1 MVSQSLLPGFKPP
14 AFSGKSRRRERS
26 KISKS
31 GGEANN
37 VILWPEFKISTPDPV
52 LGEIFSGKGSLTPEQ
67 TLVEFVSTSA
77 SFHGVKKQPLRTLE
91 WDLLKVFPS
100 NVMPANAA
108 AWYMAKRK
116 FYMDQSFD
124 QQLLPYVL
132 KKYPERFK
140 IIGTQ
145 VVFLEV
151 YSQEVAK
158 NKMKFLTQY
167 GMHAYFSHK
176 AEEYGVY
183 FFDPFYYENT
193 EPFHESLR
201 QCNSNPNM
209 PNKSKLVSSYFNSA
223 ALKGQFKFQQH
234 STYLV
239 SICKQPGVK
248 IVTNT
253 TGVIVS
259 MINNQYGFI
268 KFGAG
273 ETALFCCKSLFKD
286 GWQFSGDPLRLPA
299 MKFDGYQIPEGGVRG
314 EQAYSWY
321 AVLVWCGR
329 RPSPK
334 FCSTAEDLNSTPV
347 FREGRI
353 RKLSIGGSPVEGIE
367 GKKLRQPSS
376 SMMVGQVMEIRRN
389 GAVLKVRDDCN
400 DKVFIPGWKRQLSN
414 SSGLWLSSLSGECI
428 GLGDLVAYYVD
439 TVESR
444 PGFTAVGKNV
454 MVLKESGED
463 VQRRR
468 RRRKS
473 TEASA
478 GAVYQADSDR
488 DGKSVLSDA
497 ESECGVTDGEL
508 EWLDMDIGSMIKNE
522 DPRAKTLK
530 LLKDVQNQLG
540 QVRGRKDGSGPMR
553 KGPDKMFKAGYSP
566 IENSRDSFW
575 RMNKLFVSVDAGYIS
590 ENDPDY
596 EPGDEVEF
604 VRGPRRVSGTSD
616 SLLGTSSASDVKRV
630 KDAEVNVDK
639 RSDRVRAESSGK
651 TLPYWVRAVSLPEK
665 FDAEFGKFVPLDG
678 YYNEMRDPDYVLP
691 ETDVDIEESEVDDL
705 DCEIEDLKKAAS
717 EELSVELKDKV
728 HWQKVVSPVKIIV
741 TPSKEGTEE
750 VKDEVVQLDSET
762 DGSVI
767 KDTPVLWVKELVLHE
782 QSEEYDS
789 SEDPEYVPPSI
800 IYETDQEYDEY
811 SDGGDEISAEELID
825 LQSDQ
830 KSFNPPANYISIW
843 VPITSPAE
851 KIARAKEQ
859 LISECKEASGAETSG
874 KDTDS
879 NSNDVGNVSKL
890 KREDLVKETGLTPMM
905 SSLNVSPGADK
916 LKPKQKR
923 VRKMSKGKGRGS
935 SSSDGNVEPASNEIV
950 ADENVSTTVGA
961 PCSKDSTVKSC
972 NDKELEVEVGDDEKD
987 GKTSDTKRDI
997 LTSPIKQYS
1006 RGENDNVEGK
1016 VSAGSS
1022 KKGKMDKKSP
1032 GKVNTPE
1039 KN

>member
-14 AFSGKSRRRERS
+14 ALSGKSRRRERS
-26 KISKS
+26 KVSKS
-31 GGEANN
+31 GGETNS
-37 VILWPEFKISTPDPV
+37 VVLWPEFKISPPDPV

-140 IIGTQ
+140 IVGTQ

-151 YSQEVAK
+151 YSHEVAR

-176 AEEYGVY
+176 ADEYGVY

-234 STYLV
+234 SSYLV

-347 FREGRI
+347 FREGRV
-353 RKLSIGGSPVEGIE
+353 RKLSIGGSPIEGNE

-439 TVESR
+439 TVERR

-454 MVLKESGED
+454 MVLKENGGD
-463 VQRRR
+463 VQQRR

-478 GAVYQADSDR
+478 GAVYQADSDC
-488 DGKSVLSDA
+488 DGKPVLSDA
-497 ESECGVTDGEL
+497 ESECGVSDGEL

-540 QVRGRKDGSGPMR
+540 QVRGRKDGSGPVR
-553 KGPDKMFKAGYSP
+553 KGLDKMFKAGYTP
-566 IENSRDSFW
+566 IENSGDSFW
-575 RMNKLFVSVDAGYIS
+575 RMKKLFASVDADYIS
-590 ENDPDY
+590 EKDPDY

-604 VRGPRRVSGTSD
+604 VRGPRRVSGTS
-616 SLLGTSSASDVKRV
+616 SSASDVKTV
-630 KDAEVNVDK
+630 NDTGVNVDK
-639 RSDRVRAESSGK
+639 RSDRVRAELSGK

-665 FDAEFGKFVPLDG
+665 FDAEIGKFVPLDRF
-678 YYNEMRDPDYVLP
+678 YNEMRDPDYELP
-691 ETDVDIEESEVDDL
+691 ETDVEIEESEVDDL
-705 DCEIEDLKKAAS
+705 DCEVKDLQKEAS
-717 EELSVELKDKV
+717 EEMSVELKDRK

-750 VKDEVVQLDSET
+750 VKDEIVQLESET
-762 DGSVI
+762 EGSVI
-767 KDTPVLWVKELVLHE
+767 KDTPVLWVKELFLNE
-782 QSEEYDS
+782 QSEEYNS

-811 SDGGDEISAEELID
+811 SDGGDMIPAEELKD
-825 LQSDQ
+825 LQSD
-830 KSFNPPANYISIW
+830 SFNPPANYISVW

-859 LISECKEASGAETSG
+859 LSSKYKEASGAETSG

-879 NSNDVGNVSKL
+879 NDVVHESKP
-890 KREDLVKETGLTPMM
+890 KREELVKESVLTPLI
-905 SSLNVSPGADK
+905 SSSNAGSGGDE

-923 VRKMSKGKGRGS
+923 VRKKSKGKGRGS
-935 SSSDGNVEPASNEIV
+935 SSSDGNAELKTIEIV
-950 ADENVSTTVGA
+950 ADDNVSSTVNA
-961 PCSKDSTVKSC
+961 PINKDSTAQGGNEESRVEAGES
-972 NDKELEVEVGDDEKD
+972 EVV
-987 GKTSDTKRDI
+987 KTSDMKCNI
-997 LTSPIKQYS
+997 LTSPGKQDS
-1006 RGENDNVEGK
+1006 PGEIGNGEVE
-1016 VSAGSS
+1016 VSSGSS
-1022 KKGKMDKKSP
+1022 KKKGKMDKKSP
-1032 GKVNTPE
+1032 VKVKTPV
-1039 KN
+1039 KNGDSLGE